1 MDTKTKDWLLNRG
14 GNIDYTSPRYMR
26 RDIYEDRVRYEPTK
40 LGRIKSGKTMWSHC
54 IVTTS
59 IGTFTIKSKSI
70 GQIVYKYG
78 NTLLEVKYVLRRGG
92 EIVNEGRPHK
102 F

>member
-1 MDTKTKDWLLNRG
+1 MDRETKDWLINRG
-14 GNIDYTSPRYMR
+14 GSIDYSSPRYMR
-26 RDIYEDRVRYEPTK
+26 RDIHEDRIRYAPTK
-40 LGRIKSGKTMWSHC
+40 MGRIKSGCTLWSHC

-70 GQIVYKYG
+70 GQIVHKHG

-92 EIVNEGRPHK
+92 KIVKEGRPHK